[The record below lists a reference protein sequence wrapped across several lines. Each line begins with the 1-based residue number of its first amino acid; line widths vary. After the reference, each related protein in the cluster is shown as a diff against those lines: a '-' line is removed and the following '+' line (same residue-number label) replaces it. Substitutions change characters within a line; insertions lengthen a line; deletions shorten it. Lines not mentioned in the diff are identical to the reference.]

1 MSASPATVERQAL
14 KEFVQTH
21 SQLGQLAQ
29 LEAVLDQGEAIA
41 GIARVRAAQ
50 EAAAIRQLN
59 PHAPATPEN
68 EMRTIVFGDMI
79 QQPPA
84 FPTKPALG
92 TLAKLGIAAALLASG
107 VGAGAAIPLA
117 IDALRSRPA
126 AVAPT
131 NTHTTTE
138 RDYQVGEITIE

>member
-1 MSASPATVERQAL
+1 MSATQPVEERQAL

-21 SQLGQLAQ
+21 SQIGQLAQ

-59 PHAPATPEN
+59 PNAPATPEN

-79 QQPPA
+79 QQPPPA
-84 FPTKPALG
+84 PPSKPALG
-92 TLAKLGIAAALLASG
+92 TLAKLGMAAALLATG
-107 VGAGAAIPLA
+107 VGAGVAIPLA
-117 IDALRSRPA
+117 LEALRPRP
-126 AVAPT
+126 VASPPGT
-131 NTHTTTE
+131 NTTIE
-138 RDYQVGEITIE
+138 RDYQIGDVTVE